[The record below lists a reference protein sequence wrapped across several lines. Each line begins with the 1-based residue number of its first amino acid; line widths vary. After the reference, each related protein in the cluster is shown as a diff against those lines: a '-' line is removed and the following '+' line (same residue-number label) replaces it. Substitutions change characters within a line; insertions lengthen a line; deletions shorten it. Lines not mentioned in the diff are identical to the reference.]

1 MSIAMPGIILNYIY
15 NNKYADF
22 GALSHNSQSD
32 EKVILKPLD

>member
-1 MSIAMPGIILNYIY
+1 MSIAMSGIILNYIY
-15 NNKYADF
+15 NKYADF